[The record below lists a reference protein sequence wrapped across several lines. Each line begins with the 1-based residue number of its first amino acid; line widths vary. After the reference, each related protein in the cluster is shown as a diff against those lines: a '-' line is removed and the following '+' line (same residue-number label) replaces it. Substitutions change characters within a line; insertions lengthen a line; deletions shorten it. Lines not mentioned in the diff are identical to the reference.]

1 MKDAYY
7 FPHDSNAKDDP
18 KCILL
23 IEQLGLE
30 GYGIYWVL
38 VETLRD
44 QPNYCYPLQL
54 LPALARRFN
63 TTLEK
68 MKTVVLNYGLFHLK
82 DDTFFFSQ
90 SLISRMSLYE
100 EKKLKR
106 SLAGKK
112 GNEIRWQNDRNAI
125 AIESHCD
132 RIESLREN
140 SKVEDIKVKEKKKNE
155 LSGKIGQLPLK
166 TIEEKK
172 EKSCAKKER
181 LSPPP
186 DVNELIAFCTSK
198 FDSKYINDKTVAMF
212 SKLLKS
218 YSKEQIKQAIENGK
232 KDEFWTINFL
242 SPLKLQTQ
250 SKEGVYYID
259 KFLTLKLDGNNKG
272 YNKSKQPEHIH
283 NGSKFEQ
290 SVTKD
295 NF

>member
-90 SLISRMSLYE
+90 SLIHRMSLYE

-112 GNEIRWQNDRNAI
+112 GNEVRWQNDRNAI
-125 AIESHCD
+125 AIESQCD

-140 SKVEDIKVKEKKKNE
+140 SKVEDIKVKEKKV
-155 LSGKIGQLPLK
+155 
-166 TIEEKK
+166 KK
-172 EKSCAKKER
+172 EFTPPFLEEVKSYFKE
-181 LSPPP
+181 
-186 DVNELIAFCTSK
+186 NGYTEQTAEK
-198 FDSKYINDKTVAMF
+198 MF
-212 SKLLKS
+212 KS
-218 YSKEQIKQAIENGK
+218 YSVANWVDSKGNKVKNWKQKAINVWFKDENKIKTQTQAINQPK
-232 KDEFWTINFL
+232 RI
-242 SPLKLQTQ
+242 
-250 SKEGVYYID
+250 I
-259 KFLTLKLDGNNKG
+259 LT
-272 YNKSKQPEHIH
+272 
-283 NGSKFEQ
+283 
-290 SVTKD
+290 
-295 NF
+295 